1 MKITG
6 LQRGGPKAVGRRILF
21 RVLLTPQEIAG
32 DRLCLV
38 HIFQANLVGLM
49 SPPKLAFYMVC
60 SVYLISTSTS
70 PLPQKFVEGR
80 TLTWDLRN

>member
-1 MKITG
+1 MSESN
-6 LQRGGPKAVGRRILF
+6 RRAARWRESSGEPVF
-21 RVLLTPQEIAG
+21 VPSASDPAG

-38 HIFQANLVGLM
+38 NIFQANLVGLM